1 MADVLRADVAFLAS
15 DPICWNGVHP
25 LTAVG
30 LYQEISTGYS
40 VGNLRDAL
48 RDMGWSVSG
57 KKHDLL
63 IRAVLGASRA
73 MGVQIPVPAG
83 WSDLSATNCK
93 KRKFNTLYQRA
104 YM

>member
-40 VGNLRDAL
+40 AGNLRAAL
-48 RDMGWSVSG
+48 REMGWSISG

-63 IRAVLGASRA
+63 IRAVLGVSSD
-73 MGVQIPVPAG
+73 MGVKIPVPAG
-83 WSDLSATNCK
+83 WNDLPATNGK
-93 KRKFNTLYQRA
+93 KRKFNTLNQ
-104 YM
+104 

>member
-1 MADVLRADVAFLAS
+1 MADVLRADLAFLTS
-15 DPICWNGVHP
+15 DPIFRNGVHP

-30 LYQEISTGYS
+30 LYEEISTGYS

-63 IRAVLGASRA
+63 IRAVLGVSSD
-73 MGVQIPVPAG
+73 MGVQIPVPAR
-83 WSDLSATNCK
+83 WNDLPVTNCHK
-93 KRKFNTLYQRA
+93 HKFNTLYQ
-104 YM
+104 